1 MAYILGFF
9 AADGMVARDGQLI
22 SFSQKEKYILENI
35 RLEMGSNHPIIKV
48 EKSNVY
54 ILNL

>member
-54 ILNL
+54 IL